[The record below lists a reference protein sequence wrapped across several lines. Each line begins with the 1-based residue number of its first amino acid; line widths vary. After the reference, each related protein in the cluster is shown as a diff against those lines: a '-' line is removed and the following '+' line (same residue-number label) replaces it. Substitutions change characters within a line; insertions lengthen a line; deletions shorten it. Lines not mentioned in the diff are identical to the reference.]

1 MNEYI
6 YIYIWWKEHPCKIQ
20 IMYAYIIVT
29 ELILKHRK
37 LKLSFSNNYIKMSLL
52 LNSRFSE
59 FAKFRKF
66 LKLELQRIQ
75 RFIFSVIFSDPHFK
89 QLLTHSKFHR
99 NWIKNNNYNNR
110 FIETRFNFHFVSKI
124 ISVDIT
130 YIPKIQ

>member
-1 MNEYI
+1 
-6 YIYIWWKEHPCKIQ
+6 
-20 IMYAYIIVT
+20 MYAYIIVT

-66 LKLELQRIQ
+66 PKLELQRIQ
-75 RFIFSVIFSDPHFK
+75 RFIFFCGFFRSSFQTVVTP
-89 QLLTHSKFHR
+89 SKFNR
-99 NWIKNNNYNNR
+99 NLNKNNNYNNR
-110 FIETRFNFHFVSKI
+110 FIETRFNFYFVSKL

-130 YIPKIQ
+130 YIPKIQQHTNYYC